1 MKRRLIGALLL
12 FLVLAAAGCQRHQNN
27 GHGVAS
33 AGGTKSAG
41 PQASAR
47 PSVDQAELARLFQ
60 QCMKD
65 QGVDVQVQTGEG
77 GGSLT
82 RIGPGPSSAPTGAEP
97 DPKKIEAAMQK
108 CKQYAPNG
116 GEPPKADPAR
126 TEAERKFAKCM
137 RDNGVAN
144 FPDPDPNGGTR
155 IDSKS
160 GIDPNSDTFKAAQ
173 QKCQSLLPGPG
184 SSGGPVSKVG
194 G

>member
-1 MKRRLIGALLL
+1 MKRRLIGALLI

-27 GHGVAS
+27 GNGVAS

-65 QGVDVQVQTGEG
+65 Q
-77 GGSLT
+77 
-82 RIGPGPSSAPTGAEP
+82 P